1 MRRRDV
7 LLGGAAG
14 LILSAPSL
22 AQTIQRQRHP
32 VRRPGVYVEEIR
44 SQTRIIETQPTDV
57 ALFIGAFSR
66 RFPTG
71 THRTITS
78 FNSLP
83 RDFPGANITARMFF
97 EAGGQTLIL
106 LNAAHRGDGATDFE
120 AALASLENTDAPKFN
135 LLLLVGAEDFYDDDP
150 SRLSALYQTAANT
163 ARSHYAQLLIN
174 APNQVD
180 GHQSWLYDLGL
191 DDPDMAAWAPHLL
204 DSQNNSFAPGAAI
217 AGLIAATDRNRGV
230 WKAPAG
236 VAATLPGY
244 RPSLTINN
252 SQNDSMQTAHVNAIR
267 DFSGTATVWGA
278 RTISSDPEWRYLP
291 VRRTARWI
299 EHSLM
304 EGLNWTVFEP
314 NDEPLWSQIRSS
326 VDGFMN
332 GLFREGAF
340 QGSNAQNAYFV
351 HCGLG
356 QSMTQNDLDLD
367 LGRVVVEIGFAP
379 IRPAEFIVLRLLL
392 PAGSD

>member
-1 MRRRDV
+1 MKRRDV

-14 LILSAPSL
+14 LILSGPSM

-32 VRRPGVYVEEIR
+32 VRRPGVYVEELP
-44 SQTRIIETQPTDV
+44 SQTHTIEAQPTDV
-57 ALFIGAFSR
+57 ALFIGAFSP

-83 RDFPGANITARMFF
+83 LGFRGANIAARMFF

-106 LNAAHRGDGATDFE
+106 INAAHRDDGTADFD
-120 AALASLENTDAPKFN
+120 AALASLENTDAPQFN
-135 LLLLVGAEDFYDDDP
+135 LLLLVGAEDLYGDDP
-150 SRLSALYQTAANT
+150 TRLAGLYQTAAEA
-163 ARSHYAQLLIN
+163 ARSRYAHLLIE
-174 APNQVD
+174 APEQAT
-180 GHQSWLYDLGL
+180 GHQGWRDALGL
-191 DDPDMAAWAPHLL
+191 DDPDMAAWAPHLKGHGEN
-204 DSQNNSFAPGAAI
+204 DFTPGPAI
-217 AGLIAATDRNRGV
+217 AGLIAASDQNRGV

-236 VAATLPGY
+236 VNAILPGY
-244 RPSLTINN
+244 NASIALSN
-252 SQNDSMQTAHVNAIR
+252 SQVDEMAMAHINPIR
-267 DFSGTATVWGA
+267 EMRGVATLWGA
-278 RTISSDPEWRYLP
+278 RTLSSDPEWKYLP
-291 VRRTARWI
+291 VRRAARWI
-299 EHSLM
+299 EHSLSK
-304 EGLNWTVFEP
+304 GLEWTAFEP
-314 NDEPLWSQIRSS
+314 NDEPLWAQIRSS